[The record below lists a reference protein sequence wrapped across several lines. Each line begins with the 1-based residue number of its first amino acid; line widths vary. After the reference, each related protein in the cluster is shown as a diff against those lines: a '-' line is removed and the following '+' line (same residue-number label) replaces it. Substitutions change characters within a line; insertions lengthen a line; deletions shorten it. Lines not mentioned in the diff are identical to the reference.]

1 MKKNLAYLF
10 VLMMA
15 TCSIYAQTLTIEFT
29 NIRSNEGQLL
39 LGIYTSQEDYV
50 NKKAIKKV
58 TVYKTEVKDG
68 KTTTTIEGLTPGTY
82 GIALLDDED
91 FDRKMAYGL
100 ILPKEG
106 FAFSD
111 YYHKGMSRPTF
122 EDFDF
127 TLGKEDKTIVM
138 KIRYL

>member
-10 VLMMA
+10 ILMMA
-15 TCSIYAQTLTIEFT
+15 TCSIYAQTLTIEFA